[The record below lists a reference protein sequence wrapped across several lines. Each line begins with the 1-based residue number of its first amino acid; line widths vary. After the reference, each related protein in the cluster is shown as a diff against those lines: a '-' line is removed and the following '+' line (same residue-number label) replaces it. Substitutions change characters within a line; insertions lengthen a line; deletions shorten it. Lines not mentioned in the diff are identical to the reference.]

1 MNCSRREL
9 ALLLPALVGSSA
21 VAAQQ
26 SNAPNSPTAPNG
38 RGSAGPPPVLKTKA
52 FKYKDL
58 KPEGTGA
65 RTLVTT
71 VNGVTTHGLPLEM
84 HLSDL
89 GPRLAPGPPH
99 QNPKEEILIVLEGM
113 LDVELFGTSKE
124 YGLPPEKG
132 GGQVTRI
139 EAGSMVYISSMDMQG
154 LRNPG
159 PTRCRYYVLTI
170 G

>member
-58 KPEGTGA
+58 NPKA
-65 RTLVTT
+65 RV
-71 VNGVTTHGLPLEM
+71 HGL
-84 HLSDL
+84 S
-89 GPRLAPGPPH
+89 
-99 QNPKEEILIVLEGM
+99 
-113 LDVELFGTSKE
+113 
-124 YGLPPEKG
+124 
-132 GGQVTRI
+132 
-139 EAGSMVYISSMDMQG
+139 
-154 LRNPG
+154 
-159 PTRCRYYVLTI
+159 
-170 G
+170 